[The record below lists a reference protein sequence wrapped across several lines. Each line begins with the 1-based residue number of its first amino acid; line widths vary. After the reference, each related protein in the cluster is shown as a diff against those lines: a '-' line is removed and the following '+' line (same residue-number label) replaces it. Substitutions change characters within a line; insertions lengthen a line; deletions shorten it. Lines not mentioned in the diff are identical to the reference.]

1 MTDLIVTMK
10 IMPSGPDADLSRI
23 EEEAKNEISEF
34 GGEVGKVEV
43 EPIAFGLKAL
53 NLIFVMDESLGSTE
67 ALEEKVKK
75 LKEVN
80 SAEVVDA
87 RRAIG

>member
-10 IMPSGPDADLSRI
+10 IMPSGPDADLGKI
-23 EEEAKNEISEF
+23 EEEAKKEISEF

-53 NLIFVMDESLGSTE
+53 NLIFVMDEALGSTE

-75 LKEVN
+75 IKEVN